1 MLALRS
7 ILLIDARGRG
17 APARGASQ
25 RGRCHCDRPR
35 RPHLAR
41 IVPEARRL
49 ARRHIA
55 AVAKN
60 GRPVYV
66 RVSDTRSGELDDDL
80 NAIVSASVTAII
92 LTTAEVPQ
100 DARDVDVAI
109 RRFEME
115 RSLMPGGI
123 LVLPEIDSAEGV
135 LALPSILGAI
145 DRAAGVL
152 LTLVGLQHDMRL
164 SGARRRHLRSRDGGR
179 SDGGAHGAH
188 PLGARR
194 RRRLDGTRLRSR
206 RRGDRE
212 RSRGAGR
219 QFAVHTRPRRGG
231 NRAGHPR
238 RLAATAR
245 EGQLSAGVDGR
256 LIDRRAARR
265 ARALV
270 ELADAIDRRACVR

>member
-7 ILLIDARGRG
+7 ILLIDARDE
-17 APARGASQ
+17 ARLRAARASAA
-25 RGRCHCDRPR
+25 DAIAIDLAA
-35 RPHLAR
+35 PHLASDR
-41 IVPEARRL
+41 PEARRL

-92 LTTAEVPQ
+92 LTAAEVPQ

-164 SGARRRHLRSRDGGR
+164 SGRADAIYDHAMADVAMAAHMARIPWALAGGDASTAHDYGADGVVIASEAEAQGVN
-179 SDGGAHGAH
+179 SLFTPDHA
-188 PLGARR
+188 
-194 RRRLDGTRLRSR
+194 
-206 RRGDRE
+206 E
-212 RSRGAGR
+212 
-219 QFAVHTRPRRGG
+219 V
-231 NRAGHPR
+231 
-238 RLAATAR
+238 ATAR
-245 EGQLSAGVDGR
+245 VTLDAWQRLLAKGQLSAGVDGR